1 MNSRILAAA
10 VCFATALGLFAG
22 VSFAQHDH
30 GQMHSMNGMNMSETA
45 KPIVFIT
52 PFAFKTQLDQ
62 VYRSYLS
69 IHAAL
74 SSDEFQNSQ
83 SNALTLT
90 KSFQEVDMK
99 LLTDMKAHMAWMAS
113 SEKLSKDAVQIA
125 AAPDIETARAEF
137 KQASLDL
144 IAIAKQFRTSGKNPL
159 YVFHCPMA
167 FKNKGADWV
176 QDEKTVKNPYFGNS
190 MLACGKI
197 TDIIGAK
204 SGK

>member
-1 MNSRILAAA
+1 MHRG
-10 VCFATALGLFAG
+10 TLFIAFFIFSAFLMLSG
-22 VSFAQHDH
+22 RPFAQMHDH
-30 GQMHSMNGMNMSETA
+30 SQMQSMNISGTA
-45 KPIVFIT
+45 KPVVFVT
-52 PFAFKTQLDQ
+52 TLAFKTQLDQ
-62 VYRSYLS
+62 VYNSYLS

-74 SSDEFQNSQ
+74 SSDEFQNTQ
-83 SNALTLT
+83 SNALAFT

-113 SEKLSKDAVQIA
+113 SEKLSKDAKQIA
-125 AAPDIETARAEF
+125 AAPDIETARGEF

-167 FKNKGADWV
+167 FNKKGADWV
-176 QDEKTVKNPYFGNS
+176 QDEKTVKNPYFGKS
-190 MLACGKI
+190 MLACGEI